1 MFCLF
6 ADTYDGVDHNMEINI
21 LFQRLAQRLR
31 EEEQLTEE
39 LLALQGALQL
49 LLSGASVGES
59 DNTGSMTDVTNIQP
73 SQSAQSNFIVN
84 LT

>member
-1 MFCLF
+1 MC
-6 ADTYDGVDHNMEINI
+6 ADIYDGVDHSMEVSI

-59 DNTGSMTDVTNIQP
+59 DNADSMTNITNIQP
-73 SQSAQSNFIVN
+73 SHSAQSNFIVN

>member
-1 MFCLF
+1 
-6 ADTYDGVDHNMEINI
+6 MEISV
-21 LFQRLAQRLR
+21 LLQRLAQRLR

-59 DNTGSMTDVTNIQP
+59 NNADSMTDVTNIQP
-73 SQSAQSNFIVN
+73 SQSAQSTFVVN

>member
-6 ADTYDGVDHNMEINI
+6 ADTYDGIDHSMEISV

-59 DNTGSMTDVTNIQP
+59 DNTGSMTNVTNIQP
-73 SQSAQSNFIVN
+73 SQNAQSNFIVN

>member
-1 MFCLF
+1 
-6 ADTYDGVDHNMEINI
+6 MEISV
-21 LFQRLAQRLR
+21 LLQRLAQRLR
-31 EEEQLTEE
+31 EEEELTEE

-59 DNTGSMTDVTNIQP
+59 SNADSITNVTSIQP
-73 SQSAQSNFIVN
+73 SQSAQSNFVVN